1 MAYEIEWTDP
11 AKENF
16 SEIVGYLYDIRGEA
30 SAEKFTTKLEASL
43 KTLEQFPLA
52 GKQHDHI
59 PAVHVLVITKHHS
72 LFYILHGRKVMLI
85 NILNSARRVR

>member
-16 SEIVGYLYDIRGEA
+16 SEIVGYLFDTWGEA
-30 SAEKFTTKLEASL
+30 SAEKFTAKLEASL
-43 KTLEQFPLA
+43 AILEQFSFA

-59 PAVHVLVITKHHS
+59 PAVHELVISKHHS
-72 LFYILHGRKVMLI
+72 LFYIVHDRKVMVI
-85 NILNSARRVR
+85 NILNSARRRH